1 MESKPALLHNNKVL
15 VQDMRKR
22 DQLIQKGFGELRG
35 KELVLDLKEAL
46 YLQEK
51 EDIEVEHHDGK
62 KASREQLL
70 RLACKE
76 KDFNA
81 KFAVYSDIR
90 SRGFVIKTG
99 YKFGFDFRVYPRGKK
114 PGEEHTQW
122 VIHVTTQEKR
132 FGMSEMSRMVRLA
145 GNLRT
150 TLLHAVVDSE
160 NDINYYEIQRVVP

>member
-62 KASREQLL
+62 KASREQ
-70 RLACKE
+70 
-76 KDFNA
+76 
-81 KFAVYSDIR
+81 
-90 SRGFVIKTG
+90 
-99 YKFGFDFRVYPRGKK
+99 
-114 PGEEHTQW
+114 
-122 VIHVTTQEKR
+122 
-132 FGMSEMSRMVRLA
+132 
-145 GNLRT
+145 
-150 TLLHAVVDSE
+150 
-160 NDINYYEIQRVVP
+160 